1 MCLPPTAKPSV
12 PKSLSP
18 SLCLHG
24 YGKGA
29 PAYDYAHDAEAA
41 HMAATAILNLS
52 TRCRE
57 LPQVLAGRSQE
68 PLAQVGRRGYL
79 EGRPS
84 TRCRRGT

>member
-52 TRCRE
+52 TRCWE
-57 LPQVLAGRSQE
+57 KPENL
-68 PLAQVGRRGYL
+68 
-79 EGRPS
+79 S
-84 TRCRRGT
+84 TKPDTKVPRAPTR